1 MRFEIAVLVLS
12 ISYAIAQKPCVT
24 PVQWEGR
31 IYESDDNRGF
41 RSAGNFSYDS
51 TGKQTR
57 FIDEVRDGRFEDVFD
72 VLRLWNQKIE
82 YRFDLRRKFC
92 TKNPLNEPWV
102 KKFRVFYFFLSYN
115 LLSSYSFFFILIVR
129 LWRTSQCNFC
139 WNYFARLEIWR
150 SSC

>member
-1 MRFEIAVLVLS
+1 MKFEIVLLVLS

-102 KKFRVFYFFLSYN
+102 NKFSRIFQTKAIIIIIVFFKD
-115 LLSSYSFFFILIVR
+115 R
-129 LWRTSQCNFC
+129 LWCTSQCNFC
-139 WNYFARLEIWR
+139 
-150 SSC
+150 